1 MSSESTQNSSPGYIE
16 TIASSR
22 RKTKENIRV
31 DQLIPSEILET
42 ASNLQ
47 TLLEKYYEFMN
58 LREFI
63 YTEEQEFTDI
73 VLDNKAVFRISDPKN
88 ENDSFFTD
96 EQGADSTLVIT
107 GADGIPET
115 IALSNQ
121 NIIITNGNDLPGSL
135 ADSTS
140 QIGKTFTVTGLSAYN
155 TETAV
160 LKTPVKFWAGPGPS
174 WVMNTIE
181 DALDIDAAEENYLQ
195 LIQREI
201 ASFIPRSLQVDRR
214 TLYKSLVQ
222 YYKIRGSQD
231 SIEIFF
237 RLLFDD
243 EVTIEY
249 PYEQTLV
256 PSSGNWDNSIGQY
269 LDKRGFLSNNDT
281 FLHDSYFYQKFS
293 YLIRTGQNLDVW
305 KNIYNRL
312 VHPAGF
318 IFFGEILIT
327 IDILRS
333 VLGDDTKG
341 VSSYKFVGLGDET
354 FQPGGGQFVNVYGR
368 TNRKTLSSMP
378 GIQPGLIGAEDL
390 PVLVEAFAREFLPF
404 IYAEA
409 HQSAQ
414 ISLGLS
420 GGQITSVEILD
431 AGWGYDTAPTVSVSG
446 IALPS
451 TTITDAVITLAID
464 ANGRLDPDGI
474 TIVNPGANY
483 ANAAASVS
491 ANPNI
496 GGIADIFIGNKDLN
510 TYREPPTVIFSAP
523 TETDEDGVLL
533 PTNVNAE
540 AEFLLVDTSV
550 DSVDMVNYGRG
561 YSSNPTVE
569 FSLPESTY
577 TDSPFFTE
585 DYENA
590 SVSTTNYNSW
600 RIVNPSDHTISIT
613 TEDADTGTQS
623 LKIQTSVLDTNA
635 SGNIGGA
642 VREVT
647 YGPPD
652 FSERFTGNT
661 VRIRGRAKSPLAGGA
676 TFFQGAYSTSQH
688 GNSGWFNFP
697 ITPGADWID
706 FEFEYNIASTASTN
720 SDFIGFQGDGA
731 DGIVYIDNVEATI
744 KYDRAFGTAS
754 IDADGKVEGVDVYIA
769 GSGYKKQPTI
779 TFSGGSPDVAAIAD
793 VYLVPS
799 EIESV
804 AITNAGSGYIES
816 PRVTLGSAVMN
827 EVRAKDT
834 VMELVLLLNMVDNL
848 GTTNP
853 NNNYYKLTETNV
865 RDTQSQLHK
874 NQPIE
879 MWGNLAIAGDSV
891 INNFNTNT
899 FVSIK

>member
-1 MSSESTQNSSPGYIE
+1 MSRDSLENTSPGFIE
-16 TIASSR
+16 SIASSR
-22 RKTKENIRV
+22 RKTKENIRL
-31 DQLIPSEILET
+31 DQLVPGEILSD
-42 ASNLQ
+42 AQNFQ

-58 LREFI
+58 LKEFI
-63 YTEEQEFTDI
+63 YQDTLTYTDTI
-73 VLDNKAVFRISDPKN
+73 LDGKAVFRITDPRN
-88 ENDSFFTD
+88 ENDTFFTD
-96 EQGADSTLVIT
+96 ESGADSTLTVTDSAGNDIAIT
-107 GADGIPET
+107 LNAT
-115 IALSNQ
+115 
-121 NIIITNGNDLPGSL
+121 NISITNGNDLPGSL

-140 QIGKTFTVTGLSAYN
+140 EIGKTFTVSGLEAYN
-155 TETAV
+155 TQTAT
-160 LKTPVKFWAGPGPS
+160 LTTITKFWAGPGPS
-174 WVMNTIE
+174 WALNTIE
-181 DALDIDAAEENYLQ
+181 DALDIDTAEENYLR

-201 ASFIPRSLQVDRR
+201 ASFIPRSLQVDQR

-222 YYKIRGSQD
+222 YYKIRGSTD

-243 EVTIEY
+243 EVTVEY

-256 PSSGNWDNSIGQY
+256 PSSGNWDNDLNQY

-318 IFFGEILIT
+318 IFFGEILIA
-327 IDILRS
+327 IDILRKE
-333 VLGDDTKG
+333 LGDDTKG
-341 VSSYKFVGLGDET
+341 VTVNKFGVDQL
-354 FQPGGGQFVNVYGR
+354 VNVYPR
-368 TNRKTLSSMP
+368 FDRLTLSSMP

-390 PVLVEAFAREFLPF
+390 PLLIEAFAREYLPF

-414 ISLGLS
+414 LSLTVT
-420 GGQITSVEILD
+420 GGSVSVVEIFD
-431 AGWGYDTAPTVSVSG
+431 TGWGYDTAPTVTVTGIPVSG
-446 IALPS
+446 Q
-451 TTITDAVITLAID
+451 TIVDAVITTTID
-464 ANGRLDPDGI
+464 SDGRI
-474 TIVNPGANY
+474 ETATIVSGGSNY
-483 ANAAASVS
+483 SAAAASVQ
-491 ANPNI
+491 ANSNV
-496 GGIADIFIGNKDLN
+496 GSIADIYIGNVDTN
-510 TYREPPTVIFSAP
+510 EYRKPPGINFSAP
-523 TETDEDGVLL
+523 TQTDDEGELL
-533 PTNVNAE
+533 QTNVNAE

-550 DSVDMVNYGRG
+550 DTVEMVNYGRG

-590 SVSTTNYNSW
+590 SVSQSNYNSW
-600 RIVNPSDHTISIT
+600 RIVNPSDHTVSIT
-613 TEDADTGTQS
+613 TEDADTGTQA

-635 SGNIGGA
+635 SGSIGGA
-642 VREVT
+642 VREVS

-661 VRIRGRAKSPLAGGA
+661 IRIRGRAKSPLTGGA

-706 FEFEYNIASTASTN
+706 FEFEYNIAGTVSTN

-754 IDADGKVEGVDVYIA
+754 IDVDGKVEGVDVYIA
-769 GSGYKKQPTI
+769 GSGYKKQPTL
-779 TFSGGSPDVAAIAD
+779 TFSGGSPDVAATAD

-799 EIESV
+799 HIES
-804 AITNAGSGYIES
+804 AEITNAGSGYIES
-816 PRVTLGSAVMN
+816 PTVTLQSSAVV
-827 EVRAKDT
+827 EQRAKDT
-834 VMELVLLLNMVDNL
+834 ELELVLLLNMLDNQSGL
-848 GTTNP
+848 RS
-853 NNNYYKLTETNV
+853 NNYYDLTQTDA
-865 RDTQSQLHK
+865 RDSQKQLFK

-879 MWGNLAIAGDSV
+879 MWGDLTIQNTGQTA
-891 INNFNTNT
+891 INNYNTAT
-899 FVSIK
+899 FVSIE